1 MVDEEDDSRLSSS
14 KGDKNK
20 NLSHVPCKF
29 FRQGACQAGDSCVF
43 SHSVETSLQQ
53 APCKYFQKGTCKFGV
68 KCALAHILP
77 DGRVLNPRSQNYR
90 DGSRRRRSSMHQNA
104 QNNAAPGGPSSGP
117 VNVPPQVPSPL
128 PEDNPTRSLY
138 SVYVNEEQTVG
149 SPGNH
154 LLVGT
159 PTTKT
164 ERTTSIWSEHH
175 VSSRLNSFNESKPSL
190 GPIGK
195 SGPGNDCAID
205 DDDEADAAAVEDDD
219 AGEYIEEDFFPSSL
233 SDLLTPQ
240 ERKRRG
246 SRPSSSNLPR
256 PIGLTMAANA
266 QQARTNSVS
275 HASHTN
281 GNSIPLATSLGTSL
295 GSNIWSPPGEGS
307 PRFGSFFQQYYGR
320 ENGAKPPVAMSPGG
334 SSLKNMSNLAAYLPG
349 QNSSHVDVPGH
360 VPEEDEPIDGDK
372 QAKKDFYDDDTQFFM
387 DQ

>member
-1 MVDEEDDSRLSSS
+1 
-14 KGDKNK
+14 
-20 NLSHVPCKF
+20 
-29 FRQGACQAGDSCVF
+29 
-43 SHSVETSLQQ
+43 
-53 APCKYFQKGTCKFGV
+53 
-68 KCALAHILP
+68 
-77 DGRVLNPRSQNYR
+77 
-90 DGSRRRRSSMHQNA
+90 MHQNS
-104 QNNAAPGGPSSGP
+104 QNNAAPGGPASGP

-128 PEDNPTRSLY
+128 PEDNPSRSLY
-138 SVYVNEEQTVG
+138 SVYVNEEPPVG
-149 SPGNH
+149 SPNGPH

-175 VSSRLNSFNESKPSL
+175 VSSRLNSFNEPKPSL

-195 SGPGNDCAID
+195 GNDCAID
-205 DDDEADAAAVEDDD
+205 DDDEPEQAVEDDD

-233 SDLLTPQ
+233 TDLLTPQ

-275 HASHTN
+275 HSHSNTN
-281 GNSIPLATSLGTSL
+281 GSAIPLATSLGTSL

-320 ENGAKPPVAMSPGG
+320 ENGSKPPIAMSPGG
-334 SSLKNMSNLAAYLPG
+334 SSLKNMSSLAAHLPG
-349 QNSSHVDVPGH
+349 GSSNQVDVPSH
-360 VPEEDEPIDGDK
+360 VTEEDEPVDSEK
-372 QAKKDFYDDDTQFFM
+372 RVKKDVFDVDDDTQFFM